1 MADQKIIDKYL
12 KEFHEVQKMKV
23 PIELNIYL
31 HRMIDESLSQ
41 PRVSDSLPKTT
52 TIWKKA
58 REMEFAYFR
67 KWWLSRVGNDR

>member
-31 HRMIDESLSQ
+31 HRMIDEALSIHD
-41 PRVSDSLPKTT
+41 VSGS
-52 TIWKKA
+52 
-58 REMEFAYFR
+58 FR
-67 KWWLSRVGNDR
+67 NDKEHLCWANADFNNKCFICGKENCR